1 MTPPAQNEVTQLLLA
16 WSDGDKAALEELTP
30 LVYAELHRL
39 AGKYMRRERA
49 GHPLQTTALVNEA
62 YVRLVDLRQV
72 RWQNRAHFF
81 GVAAQL
87 MRHIL
92 VDFARARLRAE
103 RGGYKQQVSLEEAA
117 VVSKEKSADFIAL
130 DDALK
135 TLAEIDPRKSRM
147 VELRFFG
154 GLSVEETAEALNVS
168 PRTVQREWNLA
179 RDWLYRE
186 LNDGRRIGRDDP

>member
-1 MTPPAQNEVTQLLLA
+1 
-16 WSDGDKAALEELTP
+16 
-30 LVYAELHRL
+30 
-39 AGKYMRRERA
+39 
-49 GHPLQTTALVNEA
+49 
-62 YVRLVDLRQV
+62 VDLQQV
-72 RWQNRAHFF
+72 QWRNRAHFF
-81 GVAAQL
+81 GVAARL

-117 VVSKEKSADFIAL
+117 VVSKERCADFIAL

-135 TLAEIDPRKSRM
+135 SLAEIDPRKSRM

-154 GLSVEETAEALNVS
+154 GLSVEETAEALKVS
-168 PRTVQREWNLA
+168 PRAVQREWSLA

-186 LNDGRRIGRDDP
+186 LSKDKKSGRDDP